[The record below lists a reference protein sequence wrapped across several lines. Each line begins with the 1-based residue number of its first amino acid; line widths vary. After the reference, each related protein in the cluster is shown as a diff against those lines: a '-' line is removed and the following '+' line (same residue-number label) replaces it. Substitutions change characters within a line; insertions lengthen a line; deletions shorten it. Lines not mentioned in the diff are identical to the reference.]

1 ALVLADAGSKLLPA
15 RPLQGGMGVRGMRGR
30 ARERE
35 DGTVEETADAFPAG
49 VEVHV
54 LRKPLQMQQV
64 FRAVA
69 EALG

>member
-1 ALVLADAGSKLLPA
+1 MAALGYRGPALVLEDAAVAVP
-15 RPLQGGMGVRGMRGR
+15 
-30 ARERE
+30 
-35 DGTVEETADAFPAG
+35 ADAFPAG
-49 VEVHV
+49 VDVHV